1 MDAAKLALSMTP
13 ERGMMLQEQNDRLA
27 RALRRMATRLD
38 ELESRH
44 GHLSGVNGQ
53 STDVLGKSTDNA
65 QHADIT
71 AILDRYAPES
81 ADLGAMQES
90 LESSHPSARKS
101 VPYQSKKRRVDDDGG
116 DGDGSSEQDGPSHM
130 IVPVS
135 HVQTQ
140 QMIDAELPTGNT
152 QPTPTDHMA
161 AATIANPATLDPHLQ
176 AYQTLLQMSQAH
188 KTRATHLRDQAGVAP
203 GFPDVANTYGAVPA
217 SLGFNGQGESLH
229 LPPGPSSNGSTALN
243 GDFSDT
249 LLDLVDWDMSLE
261 SCDPITWD
269 WNPNVQ

>member
-44 GHLSGVNGQ
+44 GHPSGVNGQ
-53 STDVLGKSTDNA
+53 STDVLGESADNA
-65 QHADIT
+65 RHADIT

-90 LESSHPSARKS
+90 LESSHPIARKS
-101 VPYQSKKRRVDDDGG
+101 VTYQSKKRRVDDDG
-116 DGDGSSEQDGPSHM
+116 GDGSSEQDGPSHM

-140 QMIDAELPTGNT
+140 QMIDAELPTGNM
-152 QPTPTDHMA
+152 QPTPTDHMV
-161 AATIANPATLDPHLQ
+161 DPHLQ
-176 AYQTLLQMSQAH
+176 AYQTLLHMSQAH
-188 KTRATHLRDQAGVAP
+188 KTRAAHLRDQAGTAP
-203 GFPDVANTYGAVPA
+203 GFPDVANTYGAVAA
-217 SLGFNGQGESLH
+217 SSGFNGQGESLH
-229 LPPGPSSNGSTALN
+229 LPPGPSSNGCTALN

-249 LLDLVDWDMSLE
+249 LLDLVDWDISLE

-269 WNPNVQ
+269 WNPNGQ